1 MNSKTDR
8 SSASLLFAFA
18 GWAMLGACGR
28 DAQPSKGDGSA
39 GASSA
44 TAGMPDMPGMPG
56 MAGTADTAAA
66 ASSSVT
72 FSAAQIAN
80 GRVKWAV
87 PEQSSIAGTVEVPGQ
102 LVPNEDRTARLAA
115 PAQARVL
122 GVHVSPGDRVATG
135 ARLVTLQSPE
145 ASMAQADVAKATAEL
160 SSRRAAARYAKAAK
174 DRAER
179 LLALKAIPRQDYER
193 AVADDELARAAVSQA
208 EAELRRSRSNA
219 AQLGIDLNDG
229 SMTLRSPIA
238 GVVTTRDVVPGAVVS
253 AGSQLVTITDPSALW
268 LAVALPEAFASSVRV
283 GSPLRFTV
291 APFPADTFVAR
302 VQSVSAT
309 YDATTRSLPVRG
321 VVTNS
326 GGRLRPEMYAR
337 VWVEGGGG
345 GRSTVITVPD
355 SAVQRFE
362 GKDVVFVAYPDG
374 KGGARFERRDVT
386 VGATSRGR
394 ASILGGLSP
403 GEAVVVAGAYAVKAQ
418 LAKGKMPKMEM

>member
-1 MNSKTDR
+1 MR
-8 SSASLLFAFA
+8 
-18 GWAMLGACGR
+18 
-28 DAQPSKGDGSA
+28 
-39 GASSA
+39 
-44 TAGMPDMPGMPG
+44 DMPGMPG
-56 MAGTADTAAA
+56 MAGTADTADSSAA
-66 ASSSVT
+66 VT
-72 FSAAQIAN
+72 FSAAQVAN
-80 GRVKWAV
+80 GRVKWAI

-122 GVHVSPGDRVATG
+122 GVHVSPGDRVAAG

-160 SSRRAAARYAKAAK
+160 SSRRAAATYAKAAK

-179 LLALKAIPRQDYER
+179 LLTLKAIPRQDYER
-193 AVADDELARAAVSQA
+193 AIADDELARAAVSQA
-208 EAELRRSRSNA
+208 EAELQRSRSNA
-219 AQLGIDLNDG
+219 AQLGIDLHDG

-268 LAVALPEAFASSVRV
+268 LSIALPESFASGVRV
-283 GSPLRFTV
+283 GSMLRFTV
-291 APFPADTFVAR
+291 APYPADTFTAR

-309 YDATTRSLPVRG
+309 FDATTRSLPVRG

-326 GGRLRPEMYAR
+326 RGRLRPEMYAR
-337 VWVEGGGG
+337 VWVEGP

-355 SAVQRFE
+355 SAVQRVD
-362 GKDVVFVAYPDG
+362 GKTVVFVAHPDG
-374 KGGARFERRDVT
+374 HGGARFEKRVVT
-386 VGATSRGR
+386 IGATSGGR
-394 ASILGGLSP
+394 ASILAGLSP

-418 LAKGKMPKMEM
+418 LAKAKMPKMEM